1 MWYNNKGERF
11 TNKKFDSPRTD
22 RKRYFMAKVIF
33 NGVEFKSA
41 TAVKAQAR
49 IDVMEIITT
58 ALRAAYG
65 EDNVAKVGS
74 NEYGVVVGQ
83 VLDKDGFPADV
94 TATVKP
100 TVKEWESRKTDKR
113 TYEQF
118 ILAEA
123 AEVYTIEIKEKEEKK
138 EKERQ
143 EKEKKKA
150 RDKKAREEKEKE
162 EKAKTES

>member
-1 MWYNNKGERF
+1 
-11 TNKKFDSPRTD
+11 
-22 RKRYFMAKVIF
+22 MAKIIF

-49 IDVMEIITT
+49 IDVMAVVTN

-65 EDNVAKVGS
+65 DDNVAKVGS
-74 NEYGVVVGQ
+74 NEYGVIVGQ
-83 VLDKDGFPADV
+83 VTDKDGFPQDV
-94 TATVKP
+94 VTTLKP

-118 ILAEA
+118 ILADA
-123 AEVYTIEIKEKEEKK
+123 ADAYAIEVKEREEKK

-143 EKEKKKA
+143 ERE
-150 RDKKAREEKEKE
+150 DKKATDKAERERAKAEKSAE
-162 EKAKTES
+162 

>member
-1 MWYNNKGERF
+1 M
-11 TNKKFDSPRTD
+11 D
-22 RKRYFMAKVIF
+22 RKRYFMAKIIF

-49 IDVMEIITT
+49 IDVMAVVTN

-65 EDNVAKVGS
+65 DDNVAKVGS
-74 NEYGVVVGQ
+74 NEYGVIVGQ
-83 VLDKDGFPADV
+83 VTDKDGFPQDV
-94 TATVKP
+94 VTTLKP

-118 ILAEA
+118 ILADA
-123 AEVYTIEIKEKEEKK
+123 ADAYAIEVKEREEKK

-143 EKEKKKA
+143 E
-150 RDKKAREEKEKE
+150 REEK
-162 EKAKTES
+162 KAKDKAERERAKAEKSAE